1 MTPPAVSLRP
11 AAATDRL
18 ALWRWRNDP
27 ETRRASFDQSAISL
41 EDHTRW
47 FEQSLGRS
55 DRWLWIVQADGAD
68 AGTVRLDL
76 QNGEATVSIN
86 VAPEW
91 RRRGVGV
98 GALRALTHEAFR
110 VPGIARL
117 VAEVKR
123 DNAASRAVF
132 AGAGYTVARDSDPL
146 VMTRTD
152 RLRVVAGV
160 QARLRSARLPGKVL
174 LPVAGRPLL
183 GWIVARLHHAKEV
196 DAIVISTT
204 TAPADAAIEALA
216 HEAGVGCFRGS
227 EEDVADRLLGTAR
240 QAGADALVRITA
252 DCPLVD
258 PGVVDRVTRAF
269 RDSRGELEYACNVF
283 PSTFPHG
290 LDVEVL
296 SLGLLERLVREID
309 DVFFRDWFSA
319 FIREHPE
326 RFAMANIVH
335 VPDLHELRWTVDYPE
350 DLRFVEQVFRELG
363 EGGESA
369 GLAEIAAILERRPE
383 LREINRHLEDSAIIR
398 GIRSATYHRL
408 IAERSR
414 GAGADR
420 ARPPAAERSV
430 EAGS

>member
-1 MTPPAVSLRP
+1 MTLSVVSLRP
-11 AAATDRL
+11 VTAADSL

-27 ETRRASFDQSAISL
+27 ETRRASFDQSVISL

-55 DRWLWIVQADGAD
+55 DRRLWIVQANGAD

-76 QNGEATVSIN
+76 RNGEAAVSIN

-91 RRRGVGV
+91 RSRGVGV
-98 GALRALTHEAFR
+98 RALRALTREAFR
-110 VPGIARL
+110 LSGIARL
-117 VAEVKR
+117 VAEVKA
-123 DNAASRAVF
+123 DNLASRAAF
-132 AGAGYTVARDSDPL
+132 ASAGYTLAHEGDPL
-146 VMTRTD
+146 VMSRTD
-152 RLRVVAGV
+152 RFRVVAGI

-183 GWIVARLHHAKEV
+183 GWIVARLQHAKEV
-196 DAIVISTT
+196 DGIVISTT

-216 HEAGVGCFRGS
+216 HEAGVECFRGS

-269 RDSRGELEYACNVF
+269 REAPGELEYACNVF

-326 RFAMANIVH
+326 RFAMANVAH
-335 VPDLHELRWTVDYPE
+335 TPDLHELRWTVDYPE
-350 DLRFVEQVFRELG
+350 DLRFVEEVLRELG
-363 EGGESA
+363 EGGETA
-369 GLAEIAAILERRPE
+369 GLAEINAVLERRPE
-383 LREINRHLEDSAIIR
+383 LREINRHLEDSVIIR
-398 GIRSATYHRL
+398 GIRSVTYHRL
-408 IAERSR
+408 LAERAR
-414 GAGADR
+414 GGG
-420 ARPPAAERSV
+420 PERS
-430 EAGS
+430 ARASTTAS